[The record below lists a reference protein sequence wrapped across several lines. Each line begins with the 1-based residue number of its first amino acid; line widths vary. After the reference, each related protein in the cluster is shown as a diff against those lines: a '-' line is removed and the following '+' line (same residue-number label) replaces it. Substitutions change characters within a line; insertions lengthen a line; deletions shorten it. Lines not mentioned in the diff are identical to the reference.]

1 MTWREWNN
9 HFRMTPNIKVLS
21 IMARRPITIWRPKG
35 LGAPLPGDVEFTRF
49 GFKTTVWRRNDM
61 RPTTTSWPAIGWK
74 CAPIVYGDVV
84 RTKRLHARKDVWNP
98 FIAIRCTTLERV
110 KAGSKSPLPRQTVF
124 QAIKPVRNRT
134 KSKSK
139 LRRKWPLVIQSCK
152 LTQNKSQ
159 NPKDHNWHIGTH
171 EFLCPS
177 KVCQYIYPYES
188 LNLWPS
194 HELYVCQFMDK
205 KRVT

>member
-9 HFRMTPNIKVLS
+9 HFKMTPNIKVLS

-35 LGAPLPGDVEFTRF
+35 LGTPLSRDVEFTRF

-110 KAGSKSPLPRQTVF
+110 KAGSKSPLPRHTIF
-124 QAIKPVRNRT
+124 QAIKPVQDKT
-134 KSKSK
+134 ESK
-139 LRRKWPLVIQSCK
+139 LKTAQK
-152 LTQNKSQ
+152 MT
-159 NPKDHNWHIGTH
+159 IGH
-171 EFLCPS
+171 S
-177 KVCQYIYPYES
+177 K
-188 LNLWPS
+188 
-194 HELYVCQFMDK
+194 M
-205 KRVT
+205 